1 MSIENAVS
9 LLVEHRNGINTYT
22 KEERLEAS
30 KALNSYKCDW
40 IQVTN
45 DPASDGF
52 WLLIVNG
59 NSLYNS

>member
-1 MSIENAVS
+1 MSIEIAVG

-30 KALNSYKCDW
+30 KTLNGYKCDW

-45 DPASDGF
+45 DPTSDGF
-52 WLLIVNG
+52 WLLIVDG
-59 NSLYNS
+59 NLLYNS